1 MYDAFKLHVQG
12 MSMFLLGLAKLEAEP
27 GEELLQAAAASLHA
41 GLQEFG
47 HQAVANTFYSLARL
61 QHYDAELCAAVE
73 KHVSETISDYRP
85 QVQAVLS

>member
-1 MYDAFKLHVQG
+1 
-12 MSMFLLGLAKLEAEP
+12 MFLLGLAKLEAEP
-27 GEELLQAAAASLHA
+27 GEELLEAAAASLHA

-73 KHVSETISDYRP
+73 KHVSETITEYRP
-85 QVQAVLS
+85 QVRAVLS